1 MKKLLAWITLTV
13 FALSL
18 TGAVA
23 ESNDAM
29 MDTLSAM
36 EWSFYSGVGAWST
49 DFRILPDGSFSGEYH
64 DSEMGEAEEDYPEGT
79 VYFRAFTGR
88 LSLTGERDEYSWTL
102 RIDELLPE
110 ETEEQ
115 EWIDGGIRFVLSET
129 YGLSQGDEMVLYAPG
144 TPVGVLPEE
153 MIFWTHVMDRENP
166 PAELE
171 NWFLMSEANASGFVG
186 EQVPETPLT

>member
-18 TGAVA
+18 AGAVA

-64 DSEMGEAEEDYPEGT
+64 DSEMGEAE
-79 VYFRAFTGR
+79 
-88 LSLTGERDEYSWTL
+88 
-102 RIDELLPE
+102 
-110 ETEEQ
+110 
-115 EWIDGGIRFVLSET
+115 
-129 YGLSQGDEMVLYAPG
+129 
-144 TPVGVLPEE
+144 
-153 MIFWTHVMDRENP
+153 
-166 PAELE
+166 
-171 NWFLMSEANASGFVG
+171 
-186 EQVPETPLT
+186 